1 MEYLIVF
8 VVLVLT
14 FAGLASLIE
23 KKIVIPV
30 ADRLARK
37 EWNNIVLRNMKRQ
50 RREMWEEQTISVAKS
65 FNAERDTRKRLPA
78 ARIVF

>member
-8 VVLVLT
+8 GILVLA

-30 ADRLARK
+30 SDRLARK
-37 EWNNIVLRNMKRQ
+37 EWNSIVLHELENN
-50 RREMWEEQTISVAKS
+50 RRKMWEEQTISVAKT
-65 FNAERDTRKRLPA
+65 FNAEN
-78 ARIVF
+78 I